1 LETLSPKKERVF
13 FFLDVFNIFLN
24 MNKQLNILVLLLIA
38 CSFSVSAQS
47 LCGVFAKK
55 YPIGAAVSSYML
67 KNPSIDSLLRLHFSS
82 LTPDNEMKPEVTEPQ
97 EGIFRW
103 EGADAIVNFAQ
114 QNHMKVRGHC
124 LVWHQQT
131 PNWFFE
137 DHGKQASKKVLYEHM
152 KEHIFAEVGRY
163 KGKVYAW
170 DVVNEAVS
178 DNGKSIY
185 RTESPW
191 YKITGK
197 DYIAQAFRYA
207 HQADPKAVLFY
218 NDYNVFMPEKRMKI
232 YTMLKEL
239 LKEGVPV
246 QGIGIQGHW
255 SFYQPTEKE
264 LKETIQLFASLGLKV
279 QITEMDVSAFHWE
292 KNERKMKPGEQ
303 IVWNDSIAN
312 VQAARYAMFFRVFNE
327 FPKVITGVTF
337 WGVTDNYSWLN
348 NYPVRGRKNYPLL
361 FDKFYQEKPAF
372 HAVIDSQR

>member
-1 LETLSPKKERVF
+1 MGMKIRYISLLSCVF
-13 FFLDVFNIFLN
+13 LVCV
-24 MNKQLNILVLLLIA
+24 ILK
-38 CSFSVSAQS
+38 AQS
-47 LCGVFAKK
+47 LSGVFAKK
-55 YPIGAAVSSYML
+55 YPIGAAVSSFML

-97 EGIFRW
+97 EGVFHW
-103 EGADAIVNFAQ
+103 KGADAIVNFAQ

-131 PNWFFE
+131 PAWFFE
-137 DHGKQASKKVLYEHM
+137 DHGKTASKKVLYEHM

-178 DNGKSIY
+178 DGGPTIY
-185 RTESPW
+185 RDSPW
-191 YKITGK
+191 YKIAGK

-239 LKEGVPV
+239 LKERVPV

-264 LKETIQLFASLGLKV
+264 LRETLHLFASLGLKI
-279 QITEMDVSAFHWE
+279 QITEMDVSAYHWE
-292 KNERKMKPGEQ
+292 KNDRAMRAGEQ
-303 IVWNDSIAN
+303 IVWNDSIAK
-312 VQAARYAMFFRVFNE
+312 VQAARYSLFFRVFNE

>member
-1 LETLSPKKERVF
+1 MKIRYVDVLGLVF
-13 FFLDVFNIFLN
+13 L
-24 MNKQLNILVLLLIA
+24 
-38 CSFSVSAQS
+38 FSVVLKSQS
-47 LCGVFAKK
+47 LSGVFAKK
-55 YPIGAAVSSYML
+55 YPIGAAVSSFML

-97 EGIFRW
+97 EGVFRW
-103 EGADAIVNFAQ
+103 KGADAIVAFAQ
-114 QNHMKVRGHC
+114 KNHMKVRGHC

-131 PNWFFE
+131 PEWFFL
-137 DHGKQASKKVLYEHM
+137 DHGKKASKKVLYEHM
-152 KEHIFAEVGRY
+152 KEHIFAEIGRY

-178 DNGKSIY
+178 DTGKSIY

-191 YKITGK
+191 YQIAGK

-207 HQADPKAVLFY
+207 HQADPQAVLFY
-218 NDYNVFMPEKRMKI
+218 NDYNVFIPEKRMKI

-239 LKEGVPV
+239 LKQGVPV

-255 SFYQPTEKE
+255 SLYQPTEKE
-264 LKETIQLFASLGLKV
+264 LRETLRLFASLGLKV
-279 QITEMDVSAFHWE
+279 QITEMDVSLYHWE
-292 KNERKMKPGEQ
+292 KNERAMRPGEQ
-303 IVWNDSIAN
+303 IVWNDSIAK

-348 NYPVRGRKNYPLL
+348 NYPVRGRQNYPLL